1 MMRKSLVTV
10 IGLALL
16 LLTACG
22 SERPLR
28 DTREGPA
35 LWKAQRGETTAYIFG
50 TIHVLPKGLAWETQ
64 TLRDAI
70 AGSDRLVLEAAGL
83 DDTAGSHEIFARLG
97 QSPGLPAITDRVP
110 PDKRPAL
117 EALIQRGGMSA
128 QMLSSYESW
137 AAAML
142 VSTVS
147 QQDLKLSG
155 EQGVETILTA
165 DFRDAGK
172 PVEGLETIEQQ
183 LGVFD
188 RMSEQTQRK
197 FLAETIGQSQDVAAQ
212 FARMKSAWLSGDM
225 DAIARDFVAEI
236 APEPELIGPL
246 LTDRNRAW
254 AAKVAVMR
262 GRPFIAVGAAHLA
275 GPDNLIALL
284 EREGFRVSRV
294 Q

>member
-1 MMRKSLVTV
+1 MRKPFTAL

-16 LLTACG
+16 LLAACG
-22 SERPLR
+22 SDRPLR
-28 DTREGPA
+28 EEREGPA
-35 LWKAQRGETTAYIFG
+35 LWKAQRGDTTAYIFG

-64 TLRDAI
+64 TLRDAM

-83 DDTAGSHEIFARLG
+83 DDEAGSQEIFARLG

-155 EQGVETILTA
+155 DQGVEAVLTA
-165 DFRDAGK
+165 DFREADK
-172 PVEGLETIEQQ
+172 PVGGLETIEEQ
-183 LGVFD
+183 LGIFD
-188 RMSEQTQRK
+188 RMPERTQRK

-212 FARMKSAWLSGDM
+212 FSRMKSAWLSGDM

-254 AAKVAVMR
+254 AAKVAAMR

-284 EREGFRVSRV
+284 EREGFKVSRV